1 MKYIPNIISV
11 LRILLVIPTVWFILR
26 EEYTRALLLFFVAG
40 ASDGLDGF
48 LARRFGWTT
57 RLGGFLDPIGDK
69 LLMTAIYFMLGYKLL
84 LPLWLVALV
93 IGRDVLILGGAVAYR
108 LAFKEIHMSPL
119 LISKINTA
127 CQVTLV
133 LVMLFSLSSLPMAT
147 ATPAWLLDA
156 LIFIVTTTTILS
168 GIAYVVIWSC
178 RAHRVSRGQA

>member
-1 MKYIPNIISV
+1 MKHIPNIISI
-11 LRILLVIPTVWFILR
+11 LRILLVIPTVWYISR
-26 EEYTRALLLFFVAG
+26 DEYTRALILFFVAG
-40 ASDGLDGF
+40 ASDGLDGL

-84 LPLWLVALV
+84 LPLWLVTLV
-93 IGRDVLILGGAVAYR
+93 IGRDVLILGGAIAYR
-108 LAFKEIHMSPL
+108 LVFREISMSPL

-147 ATPAWLLDA
+147 ATPAWLIDA
-156 LIFIVTTTTILS
+156 LIYIVTITTILS

-178 RAHRVSRGQA
+178 RARREIRGQV

>member
-1 MKYIPNIISV
+1 VKYIPNIISI

-26 EEYTRALLLFFVAG
+26 DEYTRALILFFVAG
-40 ASDGLDGF
+40 ASDGLDGL

-93 IGRDVLILGGAVAYR
+93 IGRDALILGGAIAYR
-108 LAFKEIHMSPL
+108 LVFRDISMSPL

-127 CQVTLV
+127 CQVSLA
-133 LVMLFSLSSLPMAT
+133 LVMLFSLSSLPMAA
-147 ATPAWLLDA
+147 ATPAWLPDA
-156 LIFIVTTTTILS
+156 LIYIVTTTTILS
-168 GIAYVVIWSC
+168 GLAYVVIWSC
-178 RAHRVSRGQA
+178 RAHRQIRRQA